1 MVLEV
6 EVVEVV
12 EVENV
17 AAFKVAMSQ
26 PRTVMELK
34 DRHVASADSIYK
46 HESRV
51 SCREEAVI
59 EQKD

>member
-1 MVLEV
+1 MEVVLEV

-26 PRTVMELK
+26 PRTVMKLK

-46 HESRV
+46 LKLTVLESKSSR
-51 SCREEAVI
+51 
-59 EQKD
+59 